1 MEPNQIL
8 FIVMGIL
15 GALLAVV
22 CGVLFFVSRRSARAM
37 ESMLDLMTKPQ
48 RARVADAVRILETIM
63 AGEIAKIESS
73 FKSMNDATAAQIAA
87 ADKMREMLAEQN
99 KQLIAAA
106 DDATKKMVQMTSRLD
121 NTLGGLRGV
130 VDSDD
135 WNAVA
140 NATDKFGATVG
151 EMLERINE
159 TSNTTTTQMNQVRE
173 QIDAWVSAGRELSDN
188 LKSEFAAN
196 DEQMKTLATDTD
208 ALATKLGEM
217 TTATA
222 TGFENVKK
230 SAADY
235 VDVMDANNRALDN
248 HLAKMDSFG
257 NQSKKQLTAQV
268 NKLAN
273 TANVVGGQVRLVETS
288 IENQVGKLADA
299 VRELLGSATKVE
311 GAISNISTEMST
323 LTNKFNGE
331 IREFATGVVTE
342 IKTVSGVA
350 NNTLENTKTAAGK
363 FSESVSAMATG
374 VRETLIEMNTA
385 HTQLSAQSENL
396 IKMSSETTAQLQP
409 LSQLIEKYFAALPDL
424 SREGTTAGENLER
437 IVNALNEKINAMRT
451 AVDETT
457 TAVSESAVKLED
469 LAGTSRQQMIDLMSD
484 YTRAVDTMQT
494 LNKQMM
500 VARAAAPM
508 DAIATAP
515 AKNTAGVISSI
526 DFLKQCEREFDKLHE
541 QSMDLTRVTGA
552 EIPDVVWRKFHGG
565 DKTIFSKWLAKMLG
579 AADKKQIRDMI
590 KSDSVFRS
598 QAMQFVRGFD
608 KIVVGAKNTDNAD
621 RVAAALLKTDLG
633 RIYTALRTNIG

>member
-8 FIVMGIL
+8 FIVMGKL
-15 GALLAVV
+15 GALLAGV

-541 QSMDLTRVTGA
+541 QSMDLTRATGA
-552 EIPDVVWRKFHGG
+552 EIPDFVW
-565 DKTIFSKWLAKMLG
+565 L
-579 AADKKQIRDMI
+579 
-590 KSDSVFRS
+590 
-598 QAMQFVRGFD
+598 
-608 KIVVGAKNTDNAD
+608 
-621 RVAAALLKTDLG
+621 
-633 RIYTALRTNIG
+633 